1 MKLREV
7 AVDIF
12 LKSISSVHPSVLI
25 PEAVSLDGKI
35 LRVYNTE
42 FKIPQKIYVFG
53 SGKASVEMAK
63 AVEKVL
69 GSVIKGGVV
78 VCNYYEKL
86 EKIDVIEGSHPIPSE
101 KSLKAGE
108 ILLNELSK
116 LRNDD
121 FFIFLLSG
129 GSSALIE
136 KPIPP
141 ITVEDLQKTTQLLLE
156 KSIPIEEI
164 NIVRKHLSMIK
175 GGRLGAA
182 TKGKGVVLIISDVID
197 DDLFTIG
204 SAPLYYDKSTY
215 KDAYQILKRYNL
227 FDKIPTT
234 VREVILK
241 GINGEINDTPKS
253 ENPNITHIIIGSNLK
268 ALSKCKKF
276 AEELGF
282 NSYIFT
288 SMMKGE
294 SREVAHLIS
303 AIGLEVCK
311 RENPVKKPACI
322 LFGGETTVNVKGT
335 GKGGRNQELVLS
347 ALSDIKDTE
356 DIVILSSGTDGI
368 DGNTDAA
375 GAFADSE
382 VYKTAVEKNLNLNSY
397 LNNND
402 SYNFFKETNS
412 LIFTGKT
419 GTNVMDIT
427 ILLVGKKDDVNP
439 S

>member
-311 RENPVKKPACI
+311 RDNPVKKPACI

-356 DIVILSSGTDGI
+356 DIVILSGGTDGI

>member
-12 LKSISSVHPSVLI
+12 LRSISSVHPSVLI

-356 DIVILSSGTDGI
+356 DIVILSGGTDGI

>member
-12 LKSISSVHPSVLI
+12 LRSISSVHPSVLI

-241 GINGEINDTPKS
+241 GINEEINDTPKS

-356 DIVILSSGTDGI
+356 DIVILSGGTDGI

-427 ILLVGKKDDVNP
+427 ILLVGKKDDANP